1 MNRCTLQHR
10 WGLARQ
16 SRHTRPIPPLYP
28 ERGRDR
34 SGRRLDIERS
44 ETLAADLRI
53 GQFLR
58 KGINQPVDLRG
69 SNDLNAPGFVCR
81 CIQLAGTR
89 DRAKSSRVGAKVM
102 NNDKL
107 LRYGVIGTVV
117 VAVCCF
123 TPVLVVLVSA
133 VGLSAAIGWLDYVLF
148 PALGLFIGI
157 TLYALW
163 KRRSA

>member
-1 MNRCTLQHR
+1 
-10 WGLARQ
+10 
-16 SRHTRPIPPLYP
+16 
-28 ERGRDR
+28 
-34 SGRRLDIERS
+34 
-44 ETLAADLRI
+44 
-53 GQFLR
+53 
-58 KGINQPVDLRG
+58 
-69 SNDLNAPGFVCR
+69 
-81 CIQLAGTR
+81 
-89 DRAKSSRVGAKVM
+89 M

-133 VGLSAAIGWLDYVLF
+133 VGLSAAIGWLDYVLL

-157 TLYALW
+157 TIYAFW